1 MAHIMKRKKPHSK
14 TTVHPTPPLTD
25 KRAFLPDSVISM
37 AGALSEDEQEALAY
51 IISRPFGNN
60 NRTTTTADGGADH
73 PPAFD
78 CHCFNCYVS
87 YWARWDSSP
96 NRHLI
101 HQAIDAYEDDI
112 QIKKEKNRGGKKKSG
127 SKDSCSSSGEK
138 PRNYE
143 VITNGEDS
151 GDVGTAEERLGSAG
165 GGGGGSEDERAE
177 QKGALRRVMAF
188 LGEKCPSFFSL
199 RKG

>member
-1 MAHIMKRKKPHSK
+1 MKMKRKKPHSK

-25 KRAFLPDSVISM
+25 KLAFLPDSVISM
-37 AGALSEDEQEALAY
+37 AGALSDDEQEALAY
-51 IISRPFGNN
+51 IISRPSGNN
-60 NRTTTTADGGADH
+60 NRTTAAADGGADH
-73 PPAFD
+73 PPSFD
-78 CHCFNCYVS
+78 CHCFNCYMS

-101 HQAIDAYEDDI
+101 HQAIDAYEDDL
-112 QIKKEKNRGGKKKSG
+112 QIKKEKNTGGMKKGG
-127 SKDSCSSSGEK
+127 SKDSSSSSGGN
-138 PRNYE
+138 PRNSE

-151 GDVGTAEERLGSAG
+151 GEAGPTEERLGSAG
-165 GGGGGSEDERAE
+165 DGGGGEDGRAE

-188 LGEKCPSFFSL
+188 VGEKCLSIFSL